1 MSRICELTGKGRLV
15 GNNVSHANN
24 KTKRVFLPNL
34 QNVTLLSEKLDRAV
48 KLRVSAAGLRS
59 VEHVGG
65 LDNWLLKTSDEK
77 LSANAR
83 KLKRELRKKAAEG
96 AQAA

>member
-1 MSRICELTGKGRLV
+1 MSRVCELTGKGRLV

-34 QNVTLLSEKLDRAV
+34 QNVTLLSETLDRRV
-48 KLRVSAAGLRS
+48 KLRVSTNGLRS

-65 LDNWLLKTSDEK
+65 LDNWLEKTKDDK
-77 LSANAR
+77 LSPR
-83 KLKRELRKKAAEG
+83 VQKLKREIAKAKKTAN
-96 AQAA
+96 

>member
-1 MSRICELTGKGRLV
+1 MSRVCELTGKGRLV

-34 QNVTLLSEKLDRAV
+34 QNVTLLSEALDRRV
-48 KLRVSAAGLRS
+48 KLRVSTNGLRS

-65 LDNWLLKTSDEK
+65 LDNWLAKTSDDK
-77 LSANAR
+77 LSPR
-83 KLKRELRKKAAEG
+83 VQKLKREIAKAQKTAN
-96 AQAA
+96 

>member
-1 MSRICELTGKGRLV
+1 MSRVCELTGKGRLV

-34 QNVTLLSEKLDRAV
+34 QNVTLLSETLDRRV
-48 KLRVSAAGLRS
+48 KLRVSTNGLRS

-65 LDNWLLKTSDEK
+65 LDNWLAKTADDK
-77 LSANAR
+77 LSPR
-83 KLKRELRKKAAEG
+83 VQKLKREIAKAQKAAN
-96 AQAA
+96 

>member
-1 MSRICELTGKGRLV
+1 MSRVCELTGKGRLV

-34 QNVTLLSEKLDRAV
+34 QNVTLLSETLDRRV
-48 KLRVSAAGLRS
+48 KLRVSTNGLRS

-65 LDNWLLKTSDEK
+65 LDNWLAKTSDDK
-77 LSANAR
+77 LSPR
-83 KLKRELRKKAAEG
+83 VQKLKREIAKAQKAAN
-96 AQAA
+96 

>member
-24 KTKRVFLPNL
+24 KTKRTFLPNL
-34 QNVTLLSEKLDRAV
+34 QNVTLISDALGRGV
-48 KLRVSAAGLRS
+48 KLRVSMNGLRS

-65 LDNWLLKTSDEK
+65 LDNWLLKSSEEK
-77 LSANAR
+77 LSPRVR
-83 KLKRELRKKAAEG
+83 KLKREIAKKQAET
-96 AQAA
+96 AEA